1 MVIGAAG
8 FLGSHLT
15 ERLVAER
22 HVVDAVD
29 DLSSGSL
36 ANLADA
42 RALGGEL
49 KIHTLDAATE
59 GLVSLAMNRQPEVIV
74 HLGLLPPGRA
84 SVDVASAA
92 VQSTLRVLDAARQ
105 VGAAKVV
112 VAVPAA
118 AMYGEQALRDLPAK
132 EGLAMQP
139 AGLHG
144 VVSRTV
150 LDLLA
155 LYRRDHAVEH
165 TALAVANC
173 YGPRQRDD
181 GGVIAAFAA
190 ARRAGTPL
198 LIHGDGRQT
207 RDFVFVDDV
216 VDALVRSITKGDGLT
231 INIGTGTAT
240 SIRDL
245 AELMSTAAAPISNV
259 GPRVGDVSRFAL
271 APTRA
276 RIHLGWAAWTTLD
289 QGLRSVV

>member
-59 GLVSLAMNRQPEVIV
+59 DLVSLAMNRQPEVFV
-74 HLGLLPPGRA
+74 HLGCLPPGRA

-92 VQSTLRVLDAARQ
+92 VQSMLRVLDAARQ
-105 VGAAKVV
+105 IGGAKVV

-144 VVSRTV
+144 VVGRTV

-198 LIHGDGRQT
+198 LVHGDGRQT

-231 INIGTGTAT
+231 INVGTGTAT

-245 AELMSTAAAPISNV
+245 ADLMSTAAAPISNV
-259 GPRVGDVSRFAL
+259 EPRVGDVSRFAL
-271 APTRA
+271 ATTRA